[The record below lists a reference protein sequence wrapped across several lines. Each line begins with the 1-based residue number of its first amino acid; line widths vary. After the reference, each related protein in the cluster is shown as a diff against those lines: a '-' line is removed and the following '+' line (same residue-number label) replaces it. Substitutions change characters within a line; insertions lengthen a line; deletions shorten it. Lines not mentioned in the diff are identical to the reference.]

1 MGADGAPREG
11 AGQIT
16 ASGTY
21 WLSAAPMAAA
31 LATLKLLEAG
41 AGTSFA
47 RKFLPP
53 VRPARARGQY
63 GCSSPRQPIE
73 TDALWIRR

>member
-1 MGADGAPREG
+1 VGADGAPREG

-47 RKFLPP
+47 QISATCTACSCT
-53 VRPARARGQY
+53 RP
-63 GCSSPRQPIE
+63 
-73 TDALWIRR
+73 IRLQFPASTN